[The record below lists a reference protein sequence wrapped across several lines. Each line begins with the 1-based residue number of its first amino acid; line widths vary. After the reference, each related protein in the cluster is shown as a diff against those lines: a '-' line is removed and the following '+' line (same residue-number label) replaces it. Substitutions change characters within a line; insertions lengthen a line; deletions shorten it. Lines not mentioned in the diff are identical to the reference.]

1 MCKQE
6 NYQKSKCNY
15 SNEPL
20 LDSDEKLQLLFR
32 FESKSSMSNDLSDY
46 ENEFKDIRQDENAK
60 LLTPELQVPKGFDFL
75 SNW

>member
-1 MCKQE
+1 
-6 NYQKSKCNY
+6 
-15 SNEPL
+15 